1 MTRLQPSPFWQAGLT
16 AIARPQPSHS
26 LRARHEPRLSECPA
40 HCLVALCPP
49 EERSLVSQFPSPPT
63 AAIPLPSPVFSHP
76 FTNGLDLPLCKSTYR
91 QPHLPLGKAELWAVG
106 GWNGNSCVG
115 GRRPGMQVWAWGKKE
130 LFPPLTVAPGQGRM
144 LSEDASKATQP
155 GVKPGPS

>member
-1 MTRLQPSPFWQAGLT
+1 MSR
-16 AIARPQPSHS
+16 
-26 LRARHEPRLSECPA
+26 
-40 HCLVALCPP
+40 
-49 EERSLVSQFPSPPT
+49 
-63 AAIPLPSPVFSHP
+63 PLPSGAVPTGGEVSSLAVPVASYCSHPSSQPVFSHP

-91 QPHLPLGKAELWAVG
+91 QPHLPLGKAELWVVG
-106 GWNGNSCVG
+106 GWNGNSCVW